1 MGQIT
6 EHGIAAEVITLL
18 AQSGALTRRMIS
30 RLLDRVN
37 DASLSQSIRRL
48 TDRGC
53 IAVIRRGRHQYLC
66 LSDEG
71 WRCADRIGA
80 TYMPC
85 IQKLSLENTYDQRRL
100 VQSGIGI
107 YAAHEM
113 GLKCLPSEKL
123 HLGAFAEYL
132 MANIEIDA
140 KREDESNYC
149 LAAQKAN
156 QQLSD
161 LITHGVYYTI
171 DELNAAFLASNK
183 DAIGFNRSS
192 VIGVAFMEHRIALC
206 MLVTNKRQIVVPFSE
221 SRFTDALT
229 DIFGGCYQF
238 APRELSL
245 RKIDFEVWLFASGD
259 YLLPTIFHGV
269 ADGIVNRKKREPP
282 YQLAPQ
288 SRKPESLSVD
298 YLASIGAVYWIS
310 LAERDRARRQ
320 SFLTDKKQ
328 SEAGKIERLRKMLKT
343 NAPIIACDNLDL
355 CQLRQNYNSKKV
367 ENIFVIGREDP
378 MWVDMISRCLRKKL
392 AGYYRD
398 TADQAQVSY
407 TRYSA
412 TGRPLIGN
420 TNRIDYDAPLRPK
433 SARRNRAKS

>member
-6 EHGIAAEVITLL
+6 EHGIAADVISLL

-30 RLLDRVN
+30 RLLDRVD

-48 TDRGC
+48 TDRGY
-53 IAVIRRGRHQYLC
+53 VVMIRRGKHQYLC

-71 WRCADRIGA
+71 WRFAERIGA
-80 TYMPC
+80 IYMPC
-85 IQKLSLENTYDQRRL
+85 IRNLSLENVYDQSRL
-100 VQSGIGI
+100 VRSGIGVFT
-107 YAAHEM
+107 AHEL
-113 GLKCLPSEKL
+113 GLKCLPAEKM
-123 HLGAFAEYL
+123 HLGAFAQEL
-132 MANIEIDA
+132 GALIEIDA
-140 KREDESNYC
+140 KCEDKSNYC
-149 LAAQKAN
+149 PAARKAT
-156 QQLSD
+156 QQLNE
-161 LITHGVYYTI
+161 LIKQGVYYTI

-221 SRFTDALT
+221 SRFTDALEN
-229 DIFGGCYQF
+229 IFGGCYQF

-259 YLLPTIFHGV
+259 YLLPTVFHGV
-269 ADGIVNRKKREPP
+269 ADGIVNQGKKEQP
-282 YQLAPQ
+282 YQVEPQ
-288 SRKPESLSVD
+288 SRKPERLSAN
-298 YLASIGAVYWIS
+298 YLASIGAAYWIP

-328 SEAGKIERLRKMLKT
+328 SEAETIARLREKLKT
-343 NAPIIACDNLDL
+343 DAPIIVCNNPDL
-355 CQLRQNYNSKKV
+355 CQLKQYYND
-367 ENIFVIGREDP
+367 ENVKSIYVIGREDP
-378 MWVDMISRCLRKKL
+378 MWVDLISRCLRKKL
-392 AGYYRD
+392 AGYFVD

-420 TNRIDYDAPLRPK
+420 TNRIDYDAPLRPN